1 MVPSRQIIVQSVPLA
16 MSKLRS
22 GAHFA
27 LRQVREE
34 EVVVKKF
41 AVVAICLTFLS
52 TNAMGQDAKTV
63 IANAQK
69 ALGDVVYVELPK
81 VGDTVEK
88 GGQAGVVESVKSASE
103 IYSPV
108 AGEIVEINEALANDP
123 AQVNSDPEG
132 AAWFYKIKI
141 ANDDDLAA
149 LKDAAAYKAFTDSL

>member
-1 MVPSRQIIVQSVPLA
+1 
-16 MSKLRS
+16 MS
-22 GAHFA
+22 
-27 LRQVREE
+27 QVLFSEDHE
-34 EVVVKKF
+34 YIKIEGDV
-41 AVVAICLTFLS
+41 
-52 TNAMGQDAKTV
+52 GTV
-63 IANAQK
+63 GITDFAQK

-81 VGDTVEK
+81 VGDTVAK

-108 AGEIVEINEALANDP
+108 SGEIVEINEALANDP

-141 ANDDDLAA
+141 ANDAELSA